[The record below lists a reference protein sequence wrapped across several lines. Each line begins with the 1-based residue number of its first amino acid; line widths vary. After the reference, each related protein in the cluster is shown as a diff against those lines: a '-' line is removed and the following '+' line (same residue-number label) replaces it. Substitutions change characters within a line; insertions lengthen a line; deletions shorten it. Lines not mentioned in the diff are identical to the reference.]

1 MTPKE
6 RAIAALTLKQPDQVP
21 TFELEFQLE
30 EEMFGKVLRPHALSN
45 KEIHK
50 LSNLERERALN
61 QLAEDYAYVYE
72 ALDYSIIPGPYGVGH
87 VSDGKVAPELAFLFK
102 KIRELTGGRRMF
114 GYHAD
119 GTFSIP
125 NGNDMYDF
133 AYKMAD
139 DPQSLLDEAKRHMD
153 AAILNN
159 KALLSHGVEVGFMCS
174 DYCYNNG
181 PFLSPE
187 NFRIFIQPFLAKIIE
202 EGKRD
207 GMYMIKHTDGDI
219 MPIIDQLVEARPHAL
234 HSIDPMAGVDI
245 KEVKALYGDKVAL
258 CGNVHCAAL
267 QTGTDEEVI
276 ASAEYCMTHGK
287 PGGGYIFCTSNVPFK
302 GMPPHRYE
310 MILDVWKRMR
320 DYK

>member
-30 EEMFGKVLRPHALSN
+30 EEMFGKVLRPHTLSN
-45 KEIHK
+45 SEIHK

-61 QLAEDYAYVYE
+61 QLAEDYVYVYD
-72 ALDYSIIPGPYGVGH
+72 ALDYAIIPGPYGVGH
-87 VSDGKVAPELAFLFK
+87 VSGGKVAPELAFLFK
-102 KIRELTGGRRMF
+102 KILELTGGRRMF

-139 DPQSLLDEAKRHMD
+139 DPKSLLEEANRQMEE
-153 AAILNN
+153 AILNN
-159 KALLSHGVEVGFMCS
+159 KALISHGVEVGLLCS

-181 PFLSPE
+181 PFLAPE
-187 NFRIFIQPFLAKIIE
+187 NFGIFIQPFLAKIIE
-202 EGKRD
+202 AGKRD

-245 KEVKALYGDKVAL
+245 REVKALYGDKVAL

-287 PGGGYIFCTSNVPFK
+287 PGGGYIFCTSNVPFR
-302 GMPPHRYE
+302 GMPPHRYQ

-320 DYK
+320 DY